1 MATYLQG
8 VTDYIPEYQPFQPD
22 LNFYGNIMQA
32 KQSIYDQ
39 NYKALSG
46 VYNQLYSAELTNKE
60 NIKNRDELLKQLDFN
75 LNRIAGLDLSLE
87 QNVEQAKQV
96 FKPFYENKSL
106 MRDMAYT
113 KNWNNTYSSAQA
125 LKTSQDEKQRKQ
137 YWDEGVRKM
146 QYEREAF
153 ANASLDNILKM
164 PDATYTPRVDVPE
177 MYQKLAKD
185 MDLSVDITETNGRY
199 FVRQKNGPLLQA
211 PLTQLFASKL
221 NSDPAIQ
228 SYYAT
233 KAYVQR
239 MDDAYAN
246 KDKYGSVEAAEK
258 EYLKTNYNLLKE
270 QVKIQNHETQQ
281 VKNTVQAK
289 LDNVTTDVKEGL
301 INEHTE
307 EYVQSLEEA
316 LGLVTVNA
324 EATQK
329 LANELDDKPS
339 SNAISTSVVEGL
351 DLSNIELARMKVDMG
366 MANSYANTD
375 INQQAYLLAHKD
387 MVRDMSADPYGVSS
401 QNHAYRSA
409 EEAQR
414 SANRRNEIMLRGNIQ
429 KDLIDHKANLDK
441 EAAIIKAG
449 LENKSLIS
457 DGKGGVIPNP
467 AMEQTLTEEGDMS
480 GGAISEYPGGIA
492 AFNKDVDQS
501 YTESY
506 SPMVN
511 KMLSYIKGAMSKDKL
526 STDQAA
532 SMFLGKTEKE
542 RSIDKKIE
550 DLNSGNV
557 FSRMGGGLLGWMVK
571 TAREEG
577 LNEADLSKYLTDADK
592 KRIEQGVKWTPERS
606 KGKGDKTILG
616 QYYKLRNIFDPDY
629 KIPKEYKPGYI
640 IPKPASGYLV
650 EPQENINWESTEPIF
665 HYNSVEEFKQDFDK
679 NPGKFL
685 SNNGGEFLRKMYD
698 NTIKYAEQNKGAEFH
713 NNFIQSTA
721 PERAGFNEF
730 TLFLDN
736 KQKVLNDN
744 QQALKSAMGSST
756 VIDNN
761 SFLKTNKDAIL
772 NLALTKDGMLVSKEA
787 FVNLMN
793 SKFGDRGFASSELT
807 SVEGRRLSPEQQGAQ
822 NMYIPQIGYTSTNK
836 EKDYGFLYDELA
848 GIHKN
853 TVSDAKVMKSYIPL
867 TSEKAQSFLANK
879 ANGFN
884 VFLGAPG
891 TPGFGGF
898 MQFMQNDYA
907 NINWGANENNISF
920 FGTTKT
926 ALKNMTSLEDS
937 EGEVYDNQKIRGITN
952 RILQDL
958 WSKVGDPKAPT
969 FNLLG
974 KQAVIEDYNKG
985 AMILKPSAEI
995 LKPYLESKT
1004 LSQSAYDAILLNG
1017 ISFISDKTNFTNS
1030 IFKMNQYSPMQSVV
1044 NALGPGEK
1052 YTYNDPTGKGGYTIS
1067 KDPYGVSEYQLDF
1080 NLKDIYMADGTKK
1093 TFNYPVPPAQIGNN
1107 LSGVLLDIQDKISVA
1122 AKASTENFRLFHQ
1135 EKTQNK

>member
-1 MATYLQG
+1 MATYISG
-8 VTDYIPEYQPFQPD
+8 VTDFIPEYQPFQPD

-185 MDLSVDITETNGRY
+185 MNLSVDITETNGRY

-557 FSRMGGGLLGWMVK
+557 FSRMGGGLLGWLTK

-577 LNEADLSKYLTDADK
+577 LNEADLSKYVDQETR
-592 KRIEQGVKWTPERS
+592 KRIEEGVKWTPENALYN
-606 KGKGDKTILG
+606 KGR
-616 QYYKLRNIFDPDY
+616 QNIFSTYHQLRKKLDPNY
-629 KIPKEYKPGYI
+629 IIPKEHRPGAMK
-640 IPKPASGYLV
+640 PKPASGYLV
-650 EPQENINWESTEPIF
+650 EPRSVDWESTEPIF
-665 HYNSVEEFKQDFDK
+665 HYNTVEEFKQDFDK
-679 NPGKFL
+679 NPNKFLTNNGGKFL
-685 SNNGGEFLRKMYD
+685 RSMYD
-698 NTIKYAEQNKGAEFH
+698 NTVKYAEQNKGAEFH

-772 NLALTKDGMLVSKEA
+772 NLALTKDGMIISKEA

-793 SKFGDRGFASSELT
+793 SKFGDKGIEYTEAVPTGMSRAYALAPELF
-807 SVEGRRLSPEQQGAQ
+807 EGRTR
-822 NMYIPQIGYTSTNK
+822 TSTG
-836 EKDYGFLYDELA
+836 DYGNLYDDLA
-848 GIHKN
+848 LIHKN
-853 TVSDAKVMKSYIPL
+853 TVSDGKVMKSYIPL
-867 TSEKAQSFLANK
+867 SSEKAQSFLANK

-898 MQFMQNDYA
+898 MQFMQNDYS

-952 RILQDL
+952 RILQDI
-958 WSKVGDPKAPT
+958 WSKVGDSKAPA
-969 FNLLG
+969 FSLLG

-1067 KDPYGVSEYQLDF
+1067 KDPYGVSEYALEF
-1080 NLKDIYMADGTKK
+1080 SLKDIYMADGTKK